1 MASADDNC
9 YSITVRP
16 EDLLLACVAYSRPEM
31 LALDKIISLHSQNA
45 LVLDAEVEQ
54 SKSIADLPV
63 ELLLRIRAELQS
75 SLFASLK
82 AEVAAALEQY
92 QAALVEGICQ
102 DCFWWNSDVYGSDV
116 WTWVENGYR
125 GACSCAI
132 VGDIDPRSPSET
144 KRHVLRKF
152 QGIDIGTRG
161 SWLRAYIQR
170 TYLDE
175 KTSAWNFARG
185 ILAQFGC
192 KHRFERPQSQ
202 YPSTAPATTSPM
214 PTVPENN
221 TTTTAM
227 SGQPEVKKTPRRIT
241 SCDFGALVRILQ
253 RPERSESE
261 ESEITLRRLLRELDL
276 KAPADDEPSIA
287 LQSSATRFV
296 DKIHRRTA
304 CSRHFLAQRG
314 PACNCMDCLALFA
327 APTASLKSY
336 AFVSSRSLP
345 SSRLSC
351 ILPSVPSRRTL
362 TSVAFCAASVA
373 YLVARVVF

>member
-1 MASADDNC
+1 MATDDDC
-9 YSITVRP
+9 YSLTVRP

-45 LVLDAEVEQ
+45 LVLGAEVEQ

-75 SLFASLK
+75 TLFASLK
-82 AEVAAALEQY
+82 AEAAAALEQY
-92 QAALVEGICQ
+92 QAALVEGICP

-144 KRHVLRKF
+144 KRHILRKF

-161 SWLRAYIQR
+161 SWLRSYIQR

-175 KTSAWNFARG
+175 KTSAWSFARG

-202 YPSTAPATTSPM
+202 YPPSAPAATSPM
-214 PTVPENN
+214 PTVPEDT
-221 TTTTAM
+221 TTTTAI

-241 SCDFGALVRILQ
+241 SCDFGALVRIFQ
-253 RPERSESE
+253 RPERNESE
-261 ESEITLRRLLRELDL
+261 EPEITLRRLLRELDL

-287 LQSSATRFV
+287 LQIANHRF
-296 DKIHRRTA
+296 
-304 CSRHFLAQRG
+304 
-314 PACNCMDCLALFA
+314 
-327 APTASLKSY
+327 
-336 AFVSSRSLP
+336 
-345 SSRLSC
+345 C
-351 ILPSVPSRRTL
+351 ILFPPDRSCTLFRLCNPVRRQDSPAHSLFEAFPRPAWTGMQLHGLLSVICCAHC
-362 TSVAFCAASVA
+362 VAQVVCIRLFSLLAELM
-373 YLVARVVF
+373 LVFRSSIGPVP